1 MKTGMMWL
9 LALVLTGIIAGA
21 PLSSRAQEQSSP
33 FDAVQKEALEKIIRD
48 YLMENPR
55 IIIEAVQGLEQQ
67 QRAAEAE
74 RARIALAE
82 NREALEADAND
93 PVMGNPLGDVTVV
106 EFFDYRCP
114 YCRRMIPAMKEVL
127 ESDPGIRWVFKE
139 FPILGPDSLY
149 ASRVALAVD
158 KQGAYEAF
166 HMALMADGV
175 DVTKDNVDRI
185 VDGLSL
191 DKSKYETDL
200 VSAEV
205 EAILAKNHSL
215 AGQLGINGTPAFV
228 VGNTLLPGAVSITQL
243 RQAIQLARDTKS

>member
-1 MKTGMMWL
+1 MKTGMSWL
-9 LALVLTGIIAGA
+9 YALLVAGIIASV

-74 RARIALAE
+74 RARIALTE
-82 NREALEADAND
+82 NREALEADAAD
-93 PVMGNPLGDVTVV
+93 PVMGNPMGDVTVV

-114 YCRRMIPAMKEVL
+114 YCRRMIPAMEELL
-127 ESDPGIRWVFKE
+127 ESDPGVRWVFKE

-149 ASRVALAVD
+149 AARAALAVE

-166 HMALMADGV
+166 HLALMADGF
-175 DVTKDNVDRI
+175 DVTKENVDR
-185 VDGLSL
+185 VVESLSL
-191 DKSKYETDL
+191 NKAQFEADL
-200 VSAEV
+200 VSAEI
-205 EAILAKNHSL
+205 EGMLAKNHAL

-228 VGNTLLPGAVSITQL
+228 VGNTLLPGAVSLAQL